1 MMERLIKI
9 LSDYTESDV
18 QITEDTDIMNDLG
31 LSSFDII
38 NLAGDVEDEFDI
50 IIPDD
55 DIPTLR
61 TVGDVIAF
69 IKNHSDK

>member
-38 NLAGDVEDEFDI
+38 NLAGDVED
-50 IIPDD
+50 D